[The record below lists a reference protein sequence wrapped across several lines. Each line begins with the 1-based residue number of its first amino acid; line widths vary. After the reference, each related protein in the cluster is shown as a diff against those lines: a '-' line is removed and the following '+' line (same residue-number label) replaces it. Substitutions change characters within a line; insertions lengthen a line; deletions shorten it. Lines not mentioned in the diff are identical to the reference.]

1 MSSPPPAPPL
11 SRILKDSSLEFD
23 SSSES
28 SESSE
33 PLMPWEE
40 SLESSEP
47 SDLSDP
53 LEPSEPLESS
63 EPSEPSPAPSSSF
76 KCFDL
81 PNPDPGGPPSS
92 SMTDHPSN
100 PLNAEGRLA
109 ENLVKSIFEHMKTDI
124 RMHIAQ
130 EIPALQDI
138 ESSVPISINRLC
150 LDGYT
155 LVVDETVYTLDTH
168 DPCGAP
174 SDYINFA
181 MKSKRHVKVERIQ
194 GGDVHEAMVFL
205 MNKLFGKRP
214 QPITVGYL
222 GIENKPEVLPFP
234 EHLRF
239 LIDDLKINH
248 NAEESLNAISPFL
261 DSRSFPLDTVLITGT
276 RTKGNYNHKI
286 IQGARNIEIV
296 DFSSYCSWMTAV
308 QEFHCNQVHVQA
320 NMFRPADF
328 IKLMEALIRCPREAG
343 TFISAGVDKYETV
356 ERIMMKAKEN
366 VPMVNVDE
374 DFKGCPDFPD
384 VLLIPVTKDK
394 QLALYATHN
403 LGRYTYDGHFSTY
416 DVNLSVLS
424 I

>member
-1 MSSPPPAPPL
+1 MSSPPPASPL
-11 SRILKDSSLEFD
+11 SRILKISSLEFD

-47 SDLSDP
+47 SDLS
-53 LEPSEPLESS
+53 EPLEHS
-63 EPSEPSPAPSSSF
+63 ELSEPSPAHSSNSR
-76 KCFDL
+76 CFDL
-81 PNPDPGGPPSS
+81 TNPDTVAPPSLS
-92 SMTDHPSN
+92 TSVAELPSN
-100 PLNAEGRLA
+100 APEGGRLA
-109 ENLVKSIFEHMKTDI
+109 ENLVTAIIQHMKTDI
-124 RMHIAQ
+124 RMHLAQ
-130 EIPALQDI
+130 QIPAIRDI
-138 ESSVPISINRLC
+138 EASVPINSNRLC

-155 LVVDETVYTLDTH
+155 LIVDETIYTLDTH

-174 SDYINFA
+174 IGYINFA
-181 MKSKRHVKVERIQ
+181 MKSKRHIKIERIQ
-194 GGDVHEAMVFL
+194 GGDEHEAMVFL

-214 QPITVGYL
+214 QPMNIGYL

-261 DSRSFPLDTVLITGT
+261 DPHSFPLDTILITGT
-276 RTKGNYNHKI
+276 RTKGKYNHKI
-286 IQGARNIEIV
+286 IQSARNIEIV

-356 ERIMMKAKEN
+356 ERIMVKAKEN

-374 DFKGCPDFPD
+374 EFKGCPDFPD

-416 DVNLSVLS
+416 DVNLCVLS

>member
-47 SDLSDP
+47 SDLSEP
-53 LEPSEPLESS
+53 LEPS
-63 EPSEPSPAPSSSF
+63 EPSEPSPAHSSSSR
-76 KCFDL
+76 CFEL
-81 PNPDPGGPPSS
+81 PNQDTVAPPSPS
-92 SMTDHPSN
+92 TSLAELPSN
-100 PLNAEGRLA
+100 APEGGRLA
-109 ENLVKSIFEHMKTDI
+109 ENLVKAIFQHMKTNI

-130 EIPALQDI
+130 QIPGLQDI
-138 ESSVPISINRLC
+138 EASVPINISRLC

-155 LVVDETVYTLDTH
+155 LVVDETIYTLDTH

-174 SDYINFA
+174 LGHIIFA
-181 MKSKRHVKVERIQ
+181 MKSKRHVKIERIQ
-194 GGDVHEAMVFL
+194 GEDIHEVMVFL

-248 NAEESLNAISPFL
+248 NAEESLNTISPFL
-261 DSRSFPLDTVLITGT
+261 DSRSFPIDTVLITGT
-276 RTKGNYNHKI
+276 RTKGKYNHKI
-286 IQGARNIEIV
+286 IQSARNIEIV

-328 IKLMEALIRCPREAG
+328 IKLMEALIRCPRETG

-374 DFKGCPDFPD
+374 EFKGCPDFPD

-416 DVNLSVLS
+416 DVNLCVLS
-424 I
+424 V